1 MTAWKNF
8 WNGLNIR
15 KALALMFGIAMIVG
29 SLAVVFTG
37 LTSNPLDKDIIT
49 YGLTGIASV
58 TTTLIGY
65 YFGYS
70 NGVKDSSSKEPDD
83 QL

>member
-1 MTAWKNF
+1 MNGWKNF

-15 KALALMFGIAMIVG
+15 KALSLLFGLAMIVG
-29 SLAVVFTG
+29 SLTIVFFGITQD
-37 LTSNPLDKDIIT
+37 PVDKDILI
-49 YGLTGIASV
+49 YGLTGLTGV

-70 NGVKDSSSKEPDD
+70 NGVNNTDSKDPNDS
-83 QL
+83 L